1 MHIPIDLTL
10 ITLNDADNRAVIA
23 PARGALV
30 TSFNVEGRELL
41 YMDESTLRDASKN
54 VRGGVPVLFPTPGKL
69 ADDKWRY
76 GGQQGALKQHGFARL
91 EAWRVMSQSTNTL
104 ICALESNDTTLSQ
117 YPWSFAAELEFALR
131 AACLRI
137 TFRLRNTGTST
148 LPFGIGYHP
157 YFNVTDK
164 TSASLPTDAT
174 RAFDNRRKSVE
185 PFRGFNFMQD
195 ELDLHLLDHGSQEC
209 KLMTGS
215 STIVLR
221 ASEHYALW
229 VVWTLAGKDFI
240 CVEPW
245 TSPGNALNTGER
257 LLTVAPGERHE
268 SWIEIEA
275 AGAA

>member
-1 MHIPIDLTL
+1 MQYPIDLRF
-10 ITLNDADNRAVIA
+10 ITLSDADNRAVIA

-30 TSFNVEGRELL
+30 TSFKAAGRELL

-54 VRGGVPVLFPTPGKL
+54 VRGGAPVLFPTPGKL
-69 ADDKWRY
+69 ADDTWRY
-76 GGQQGALKQHGFARL
+76 AGEHGAMKQHGFARL
-91 EAWRVMSQSTNTL
+91 EPWHVVSQSANTL
-104 ICALESNDTTLSQ
+104 TCALESNEQTLVQ
-117 YPWSFAAELEFALR
+117 YPWPFAAELEFALR

-137 TFRLRNTGTST
+137 TFRLKNTGTST

-157 YFNVTDK
+157 YFHVADK
-164 TSASLPTDAT
+164 TRAELPTNAT
-174 RAFDNRRKSVE
+174 RVFDNRSQTIE

-195 ELDLHLLDHGSQEC
+195 ELDLHLLDHGSQQFT
-209 KLMTGS
+209 LVTGNS
-215 STIVLR
+215 RVVLR

-257 LLTVAPGERHE
+257 LLTVAPDERHE
-268 SWIEIEA
+268 SWIEIAA